1 MKYIRFIHISFL
13 LAITVMLA
21 GCRDDALG
29 DFGDIEEGVASVSV
43 KLSWDRGDEVGI
55 DSRAGDPGDMIQD
68 IKSLYMFIYD
78 KDGNLYKDRYYTVTD
93 ENSTHDSELKNVNV
107 DNGDNRE
114 DNEKGENGLGD
125 ALQGRAQFDM
135 ELPRGEY
142 YIYAVANVNVPALD
156 KEKYSTREKL
166 KAISFDWD
174 LTDTGNNSQM
184 FGVFSLNTPN
194 RKATDA
200 APLRINAKSV
210 MIHSWVRRLASKVTV
225 AFDGSELY
233 DNVQVYI
240 ETITI
245 HDIPQRCTLGNENHP
260 GGSELA
266 PKDRYSVL
274 HKTGKTI
281 TVQEIPE
288 GANYITPAT
297 FLHVCN
303 SSHPYL
309 GKGDE
314 STPESVKD
322 EMHKHE
328 SESLFFYE
336 NMQGTGKSKKQSQDG
351 THIDF
356 DTPVENDVTSGWKD
370 NKPFGTYIEV
380 AGFYRCVSADGSMGS
395 GPIKYRY
402 MLGKGDTDYNAERN
416 THYKLT
422 LKLKGY
428 GNDYDWHID
437 YQTTT
442 GLHVTNPQYISYL
455 YNKRMNATVKMV
467 GAIPDDYVLR
477 AEIVECSWKP
487 YGDGSE
493 DFPLV
498 KDIVGHDGITRQ
510 FCYNGVVDDDGP
522 WNSFLSLRQT
532 NVVKVEVPGFKGG
545 ASQSVPDSYISSGSN
560 HYIKTDYNTSGGVSQ
575 GLRDYEITE
584 GQHSSN
590 TEREGVYNVSVT
602 KRSSNGTPTER
613 VFTIPIFTRAKELVT
628 KSGFTGNNPFYS
640 YPRHGK
646 IKFSIVNPKTGE
658 TYGDPVYLDM
668 IQVRRLLNPKGVW
681 RKKGSTEKFHVRLMR
696 LESLDGS
703 EFKPFKSIGKWS
715 AEIVTQSDPIV
726 TLSSTTD
733 GSGDNAPQ
741 NGSRIEGEDEC
752 YIDFDINFNGSTGC
766 AIVKIRYHNYTCEH
780 DIFVREGYDPIDV
793 AGKGTL
799 WTSFNVDHFEKVG
812 DKYKAVPTTSPIA
825 EGSLFRRTSHVAILQ
840 SNNNLYPRCVR
851 PAAEAKFAVHDP
863 DSNTT
868 EMTWDEIISKKKGDY
883 NKWEILGDK
892 ENEHIAANT
901 DVYGDQLISESAN
914 DNSFPVAK
922 SYGIVYADGATETLT
937 SVKEATGYDGTNP
950 AYGMMGVIVYN
961 LNTCNQIFFPL
972 GTEWHGH
979 RKHGGGWRNNDTNGT
994 LRYAS
999 RSEVWGH
1006 FTSDLGTLKTRPL
1019 FYDLYERP
1027 GAIYWL
1033 RDRVLSIPEIPIEGN
1048 SGTKYRDGT
1057 KSCALDMNFYTM
1069 GFEGYMNDAASS
1081 NEGTDSH
1088 ACFIRTVISSK

>member
-13 LAITVMLA
+13 LAVTCLLA

-55 DSRAGDPGDMIQD
+55 DSRAGDPGDLIQD

-78 KDGNLYKDRYYTVTD
+78 KDGNLYKDRYYKVTD
-93 ENSTHDSELKNVNV
+93 ENGTHDTELKNVSV

-114 DNEKGENGLGD
+114 DSEKGENGLGD

-135 ELPRGEY
+135 ELNRGEY
-142 YIYAVANVNVPALD
+142 YIYAVANVDVPALD
-156 KEKYSTREKL
+156 KEKYSTRDKL
-166 KAISFDWD
+166 KAISFNWD
-174 LTDTGNNSQM
+174 PTHTENNSQM
-184 FGVFSLNTPN
+184 FGIFSLNTPN

-240 ETITI
+240 KTITI
-245 HDIPQRCTLGNENHP
+245 HDIPQSCTLGNENHP

-288 GANYITPAT
+288 GTNYITPAT

-322 EMHKHE
+322 EKHEHE

-356 DTPVENDVTSGWKD
+356 DNPVENDIESGWKD

-380 AGFYRCVSADGSMGS
+380 VGFYRCVSADGSMGS

-437 YQTTT
+437 YQTTP
-442 GLHVTNPQYISYL
+442 GLHVTNPLYISYL

-467 GAIPDDYVLR
+467 GNIPDNYVLH

-487 YGDGSE
+487 YSDGSV
-493 DFPLV
+493 DFPTIDKV
-498 KDIVGHDGITRQ
+498 IDEYGHEQ
-510 FCYNGVVDDDGP
+510 FRFYQKNESDPGP
-522 WNSFLSLRQT
+522 WNSFLSLRQD
-532 NVVKVEVPGFKGG
+532 NVVKIEVPGTENKP
-545 ASQSVPDSYISSGSN
+545 SNLTDWTHMDPPSYNRQYYNDHDLGS
-560 HYIKTDYNTSGGVSQ
+560 
-575 GLRDYEITE
+575 RDYDVSE
-584 GQHSSN
+584 GQHDTN
-590 TEREGVYNVSVT
+590 TAYNGVYNVAVT
-602 KRSSNGTPTER
+602 KRNSAGDAMER
-613 VFTIPIFTRAKELVT
+613 IFTIPIYTRPKELVT
-628 KSGFTGNNPFYS
+628 RSAFSGNNPFYS

-646 IKFSIVNPKTGE
+646 IRFSVVHKTTRE
-658 TYGDPVYLDM
+658 RYESIDPVDVDI
-668 IQVRRLLNPKGVW
+668 IQVRRILNPKGVW
-681 RKKGSTEKFHVRLMR
+681 RSAGSNDNFHVRLMR
-696 LESLDGS
+696 LPKPEAPKFES
-703 EFKPFKSIGKWS
+703 FTSIGKWS
-715 AEIVTQSDPIV
+715 AEVVMGSDHII
-726 TLSSTTD
+726 TLSSTVE
-733 GSGDNAPQ
+733 GSGEGNMEQ
-741 NGSRIEGEDEC
+741 KETTRIEGESEHP
-752 YIDFDINFNGSTGC
+752 IDFYINFNGTSGC
-766 AIVKIRYHNYTCEH
+766 AIVKIRYHNYSCEH
-780 DIFVREGYDPIDV
+780 DIFVREGYDPIDI
-793 AGKGTL
+793 AGLGDQK
-799 WTSFNVDHFEKVG
+799 WSSYNVDHFEKDG
-812 DKYKAVPTTSPIA
+812 DGYKAIPTTSPIA
-825 EGSLFRRTSHVAILQ
+825 EGSLFRRTSPVAILQ
-840 SNNNLYPRCVR
+840 SNNDTYPRFYEV
-851 PAAEAKFAVHDP
+851 KSTDKYAVHDP
-863 DSNTT
+863 DSNIT
-868 EMTWDEIISKKKGDY
+868 EMTWEEIIAKKKGNFNRWDIT
-883 NKWEILGDK
+883 NGND
-892 ENEHIAANT
+892 EHIASGA
-901 DVYGDQLISESAN
+901 DLYDGHLISRNAN
-914 DNSFPVAK
+914 DQNFPIAK
-922 SYGIVYADGATETLT
+922 SYGIVYADGATETKEN
-937 SVKEATGYDGTNP
+937 VIEATGFNGSDNSW
-950 AYGMMGVIVYN
+950 GMMGVIVYN
-961 LNTCNQIFFPL
+961 KNTCAQIFFPL
-972 GTEWHGH
+972 GSQWHGH
-979 RKHGGGWRNNDTNGT
+979 RKGGVSKDKDGNITGITRWGIM
-994 LRYAS
+994 RYAG
-999 RSEVWGH
+999 R
-1006 FTSDLGTLKTRPL
+1006 DDIYPDNQYLPRMPL

-1027 GAIYWL
+1027 GCVYWL
-1033 RDRVLSIPEIPIEGN
+1033 RDRQKPMSNYMI
-1048 SGTKYRDGT
+1048 DGKDQGYPDAS

-1069 GFEGYMNDAASS
+1069 SFEGYNTDAADA
-1081 NEGTDSH
+1081 NGGEDSH
-1088 ACFIRTVISSK
+1088 ACFIRTVFSKH